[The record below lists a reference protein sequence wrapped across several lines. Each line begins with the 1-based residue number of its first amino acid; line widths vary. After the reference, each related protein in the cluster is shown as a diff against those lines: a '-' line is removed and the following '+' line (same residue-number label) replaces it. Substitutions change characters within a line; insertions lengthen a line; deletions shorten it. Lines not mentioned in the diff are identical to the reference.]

1 MDLVR
6 TNMSEKK
13 EIRVIK
19 RSERGKRN
27 AANPRAAR
35 DAARKTASDMVATV
49 TNWVSELQQRQRDDT
64 KKAIDELTHA
74 RQQPNEA

>member
-13 EIRVIK
+13 EIKVIK
-19 RSERGKRN
+19 RAERGKRN

-49 TNWVSELQQRQRDDT
+49 TNWVNEVQQRQRDET
-64 KKAIDELTHA
+64 NRAIDKLTHA